1 MRWPV
6 SQHCGVVPPAR
17 RMSDAEGMTSTDRAP
32 ASLWRAVRRAAR
44 CVADVV
50 EECNYAQQRLHQIRF
65 DPERST
71 LYGDRAPAHYG
82 EFLFRCSGPPWR
94 EPSASERA
102 AGAQVRSVAFGD
114 AFKRQTRR

>member
-1 MRWPV
+1 
-6 SQHCGVVPPAR
+6 
-17 RMSDAEGMTSTDRAP
+17 MSDAGGMASTDRAS
-32 ASLWRAVRRAAR
+32 AAIWRAARRAAR
-44 CVADVV
+44 RVADVV
-50 EECNYAQQRLHQIRF
+50 EECNYAQQRLHQLRF

-71 LYGDRAPAHYG
+71 LYGDRAPATYG

-94 EPSASERA
+94 EPSAAERA